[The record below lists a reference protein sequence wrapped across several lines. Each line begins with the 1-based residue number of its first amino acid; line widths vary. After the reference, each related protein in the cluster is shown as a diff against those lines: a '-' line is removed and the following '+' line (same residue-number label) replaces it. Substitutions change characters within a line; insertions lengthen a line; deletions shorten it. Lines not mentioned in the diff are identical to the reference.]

1 LKEAKMKLNDK
12 IDKYLSMPIIKE
24 TKKSEFV
31 ANLIGLDV
39 LIKDKDGKLKP
50 GKKSMT
56 KEQVV
61 KKLKNRGKRKKIKKK
76 VIDTLTKER

>member
-1 LKEAKMKLNDK
+1 MKLNDK